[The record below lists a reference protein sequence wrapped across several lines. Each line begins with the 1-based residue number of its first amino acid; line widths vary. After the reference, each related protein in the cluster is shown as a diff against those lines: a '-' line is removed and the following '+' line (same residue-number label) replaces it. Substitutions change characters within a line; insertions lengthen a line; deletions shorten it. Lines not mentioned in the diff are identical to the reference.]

1 MHQDNKNIR
10 LINILIAGVV
20 GFTLLIKC
28 IIEFTLATKYL
39 STIEVFIG
47 AGKIVATILFFS
59 SMAYTLLYI
68 GRNHSITKIILYSMA
83 TVCGFGLFYIICDPL
98 FSLNDLIPIHHS
110 TFAHLTV
117 KSISLLIVTSVIS
130 WIESLYQK
138 RQYAEHQYE
147 LLKIETLE
155 SQIEA
160 LSNQINP
167 HFFFNALNSLYSLIL
182 EDKKQHSLDYLANL
196 SNLFRYI
203 LQSEQKE
210 LTTLK
215 DELDFLDSYSSM
227 LHVKYGDKLSFD
239 INIAPSDS
247 RCKLPALSL
256 LPLIE
261 NVAKHNEI
269 SAAYPMIIELYSSNK
284 RLSIRNIKQ
293 PKLDTPQSN
302 KIGLTNLN
310 KRFELLVNQSIQI
323 EDTENKFTIHLPLI

>member
-1 MHQDNKNIR
+1 MNQDNKNIR
-10 LINILIAGVV
+10 LINILIAIVV

-28 IIEFTLATKYL
+28 IIEFTLAIKYL
-39 STIEVFIG
+39 SNTDIFVG
-47 AGKIVATILFFS
+47 TAKIMATLLFFS
-59 SMAYTLLYI
+59 SMAYILLYI
-68 GRNHSITKIILYSMA
+68 GRNHSKTKTILYSMA
-83 TVCGFGLFYIICDPL
+83 TIGGFGIFYMICEPL
-98 FSLNDLIPIHHS
+98 FSLNDLIAMHHS
-110 TFAHLTV
+110 TLELLTV
-117 KSISLLIVTSVIS
+117 KSIALLIVTSIIS
-130 WIESLYQK
+130 WIESLFQK
-138 RQYAEHQYE
+138 RQSAEHKYE
-147 LLKIETLE
+147 LLKIKTLE

-215 DELDFLDSYSSM
+215 DELDFLESYSSM
-227 LHVKYGDKLSFD
+227 LQVKYGDKLSFD
-239 INIAPSDS
+239 INISPSDS

-269 SAAYPMIIELYSSNK
+269 SAAYPMIIELCSSNK

-310 KRFELLVNQSIQI
+310 KRFELLVSQSILI